1 MIQRKQTLFLLLAA
15 VAGAGTWFSNL
26 WRAHLVNDTYRYFN
40 GQSSYVY
47 FVLMTAAVLAAL
59 VSIFLFKNRR
69 LQLRISL
76 LDLLLCLGIIALQY
90 LQIRQLTATLTEQR
104 LFDSATY
111 LPAAFLPVLMVI
123 FLSLAARGIY
133 KDEKLVRSL
142 NRLR

>member
-15 VAGAGTWFSNL
+15 LAGAGTWFSNL
-26 WRAHLVNDTYRYFN
+26 WRVHLVNDTYRYFN
-40 GQSSYVY
+40 GQSSYEY

-59 VSIFLFKNRR
+59 LSIFLFKNRR

-90 LQIRQLTATLTEQR
+90 FQIRQMTDDLTRQHLY
-104 LFDSATY
+104 DSATY

-123 FLSLAARGIY
+123 FLLLAARGIY